1 LCAPAKPGADVI
13 EPERTLADKTPFTRP
28 EAAFGVLDAAD
39 TVRLVMAAG
48 DITLSLDSSG
58 QILDIAANRADFPGC
73 EDWIG
78 QSFVA
83 TVTIDS
89 RDKVNDMLAI
99 PAGDSGKRWR
109 QINHAGAAGDIP
121 VRYLLI
127 SLSGGER
134 LIAVGRDMRHAV
146 VLQQRLL
153 QAQQSLERDYM
164 RLRQIE
170 TRYRLLFD
178 LSSEPVLL
186 VEADSQRIQE
196 ANPAAHALLEARA
209 GSLVGTKL
217 TALVARGSRDPLIA
231 YLGAVLTSAQVSP
244 LTVELERARQQLS
257 LSATGFRQLGGRYLL
272 VRLASANARTP
283 EGSATLL
290 DVVERMPDAFV
301 VADAKMRIMAANI
314 AFLELARV
322 ASLDQIR
329 GRPLGEFLGRP
340 GIDLDL
346 IEAQLTKH
354 GLARNVSTVVRARD
368 SEMEEPVELSAVRT
382 SGDMPCFG
390 FAIREIGRRLRD
402 LPPTPLD
409 LPRSVEQLTE
419 LVGRASLKDIVRES
433 TDLIERLCIEAA
445 LAYTSDNRASAA
457 EILGLSRQS
466 LYSKL
471 HRYGLG
477 NLVGEPE

>member
-1 LCAPAKPGADVI
+1 MV
-13 EPERTLADKTPFTRP
+13 EPERAFADKAPHIRSD
-28 EAAFGVLDAAD
+28 AAFGGIAPADAL
-39 TVRLVMAAG
+39 RLVLAAG
-48 DITLSLDSSG
+48 DVTLSLDPEG
-58 QILDIAANRADFPGC
+58 RILDVAANRQDFPGC
-73 EDWIG
+73 DSWIG
-78 QSFVA
+78 QPFEA
-83 TVTIDS
+83 TVTVES
-89 RDKVNDMLAI
+89 RAKVKDMLAVE
-99 PAGDSGKRWR
+99 PGDAGNRWR
-109 QINHAGAAGDIP
+109 QINHTSPAGDIP
-121 VRYLLI
+121 VRYLVI
-127 SLSGGER
+127 SIGGGER
-134 LIAVGRDMRHAV
+134 LIAMGRDMRGAV

-196 ANPAAHALLEARA
+196 ANPAAHTMLEARA

-217 TALVARGSRDPLIA
+217 SGLVARSSRDALIA
-231 YLGAVLTSAQVSP
+231 YLGAVLTTSEVSP
-244 LTVELERARQQLS
+244 LTVELERARQVLTI
-257 LSATGFRQLGGRYLL
+257 SATGFRQLGGRYLL
-272 VRLASANARTP
+272 VRLSSASTRTT
-283 EGSATLL
+283 EGAATLL
-290 DVVERMPDAFV
+290 DIVERMPDAFV
-301 VADAKMRIMAANI
+301 VADARMRIIAANI
-314 AFLELARV
+314 AFLELARA

-329 GRPLGEFLGRP
+329 GRALGEFVGRP

-346 IEAQLTKH
+346 IEGQLTKY

-368 SEMEEPVELSAVRT
+368 SDIEEPVELSAVRT
-382 SGDMPCFG
+382 SGDSPCYG

-419 LVGRASLKDIVRES
+419 LVGRASLKEIVRES

-477 NLVGEPE
+477 NLVGESE